1 MSLPRKHLYQFD
13 VFAVDTDQRVLMRE
27 GKPLPLAPKVFDTL
41 QILLEQSGRIVS
53 KDELMS
59 RLWPDTFVEDANLTF
74 NIQQLRKSLGDNAR
88 KPIYIE
94 TIARRGY
101 RFIAGVQDVVDNGAD
116 SDVSVEPPASKP
128 VISQEGQ
135 STIETESS
143 NATVAGPFIRSGFKI
158 PIANREQASPEQAT
172 NRPAKAGRLTAGVTF
187 LIIIIAGLLV
197 FWRVYSRS
205 ALDGKDH
212 ATGRFTEAQHLK
224 FEKLTV
230 TGESRQ
236 AAISPDGKYLAY
248 TRSFE
253 RKMGI
258 WLRQLATNT
267 NVEIVPATSLIYSLA
282 FSNSGD
288 SLYFLREDSTLVLYR
303 VSLVGG
309 VPQRIVERLEG
320 NFAISSDDSRIV
332 FVRGGTSSD
341 GEKEYSLCV
350 VNNDGSDEQTLLKT
364 EYPNV
369 IDVPIWSKD
378 DKSIVCSYGYSEGGG
393 QDVSMVEVGLAGGP
407 VRVLTGV
414 KFFRVRKMAWLPNY
428 SAIIMCG
435 RKNFE
440 DNNQLWHISYP
451 KFEITQITEELS
463 PYLDLSIAAKS
474 GKAVVSQATRVSD
487 IWAGAANDPRN
498 LTRIT
503 QATDE
508 FCWTPNGRLVYPSTV
523 SGNWDLW
530 ITQLGS
536 TEQRQLT
543 NDPTVDKSPNV
554 TPDNKYVVFTS
565 NRTGSFQLWRMNLD
579 GSDQVQLTN
588 RTPADHA
595 SISPDGKW
603 IFYNTTEDWHIWKIS
618 IEGGDPVPLIEHAAY
633 FPAVS
638 PDGKMVACLERS
650 DPKSSLSIVVCP
662 INGGPAI
669 KRINFAGGGFS
680 GSRIQW
686 TPDGKALL
694 YAVDRNGPTILLKQ
708 NLDSEGPAQEV
719 MDFGAD
725 NLFDFGYSPDGKFL
739 AVTRGVWQ
747 HDIVLIT
754 DSSQN

>member
-1 MSLPRKHLYQFD
+1 MSLRSKHLYQFG
-13 VFAVDTDQRVLMRE
+13 VFAVDTDQRVLIRE

-88 KPIYIE
+88 NPIYIE

-101 RFIAGVQDVVDNGAD
+101 RFIAGVKEVVDYGAD
-116 SDVSVEPPASKP
+116 SGVVEPQGS
-128 VISQEGQ
+128 E
-135 STIETESS
+135 TIDSHDGETTAEPRSLGDS
-143 NATVAGPFIRSGFKI
+143 GPGPFIKSGFQI
-158 PIANREQASPEQAT
+158 PVANREQTNLEPAT
-172 NRPAKAGRLTAGVTF
+172 VRPAKATSPAIWITLS
-187 LIIIIAGLLV
+187 IIIIVGLLA

-205 ALDGKDH
+205 ALDEKERG
-212 ATGRFTEAQHLK
+212 GGFIEAQHLK

-253 RKMGI
+253 RKMGV

-267 NVEIVPATSLIYSLA
+267 NVEIVPATSLIYALA

-303 VSLVGG
+303 ISLVGG
-309 VPQRIVERLEG
+309 VPQRVVERLEG
-320 NFAISSDDSRIV
+320 SFAISSDDSRIV
-332 FVRGGTSSD
+332 FVRTSTSSD
-341 GEKEYSLCV
+341 GEKQYSLCV
-350 VNNDGSDEQTLLKT
+350 VNNDGSDEQTILKT

-369 IDVPIWSKD
+369 IDVPIWSPD
-378 DKSIVCSYGYSEGGG
+378 DKSIICSYGYSDGGG
-393 QDVSMVEVGLAGGP
+393 QDVSIVEVSLGSGAT
-407 VRVLTGV
+407 RVLTDI
-414 KFFRVRKMAWLPNY
+414 KFFRIRKMAWLPNH

-451 KFEITQITEELS
+451 KFEINQITEELS

-474 GKAVVSQATRVSD
+474 GKAVASQATRLSD
-487 IWAGAANDPRN
+487 IWAGPSNDPRN
-498 LTRIT
+498 LTRVT

-543 NDPTVDKSPNV
+543 NDPAVDKAPAV
-554 TPDNKYVVFTS
+554 TPDNRYIVFTS

-603 IFYNTTEDWHIWKIS
+603 IFYNTTENWYIWKVS
-618 IEGGDPVPLIEHAAY
+618 IDGGDPILVIEHAAY
-633 FPAVS
+633 FPAIS
-638 PDGKMVACLERS
+638 PDGKKVACLERS
-650 DPKSSLSIVVCP
+650 DPKSSLSIVVLP
-662 INGGPAI
+662 INGGSSL
-669 KRINFAGGGFS
+669 KRIYFAGGGFS

-686 TPDGKALL
+686 TPDGNALL

-708 NLDSEGPAQEV
+708 NLNNDRPPQEV

-725 NLFDFGYSPDGKFL
+725 NLFDFDYSSDGKFL

-754 DSSQN
+754 DLQSQN

>member
-1 MSLPRKHLYQFD
+1 MSLSSKHLYQFG
-13 VFAVDTDQRVLMRE
+13 VFAVDTDQRVLLRE

-53 KDELMS
+53 KDELMN

-88 KPIYIE
+88 KPVYIE
-94 TIARRGY
+94 TISRRGY
-101 RFIAGVQDVVDNGAD
+101 RFIAGVMEVVDNGAD
-116 SDVSVEPPASKP
+116 SGVSVEPPANET
-128 VISQEGQ
+128 VINQEIQ
-135 STIETESS
+135 STIETESP
-143 NATVAGPFIRSGFKI
+143 NDTVFAPFIRSGFKI
-158 PIANREQASPEQAT
+158 PVANREQTGTEPVRD
-172 NRPAKAGRLTAGVTF
+172 RPGKARRLIAGVTF
-187 LIIIIAGLLV
+187 SIIIIAGLLA
-197 FWRVYSRS
+197 FWRIYSRS
-205 ALDGKDH
+205 ALNGSDH
-212 ATGRFTEAQHLK
+212 STGLFAEAQHLK
-224 FEKLTV
+224 FERLTV

-248 TRSFE
+248 TRNFE

-258 WLRQLATNT
+258 WLRQFATNT
-267 NVEIVPATSLIYSLA
+267 NVEIVPATSLIYGLA

-288 SLYFLREDSTLVLYR
+288 SLYFLREDATLVLYR

-309 VPQRIVERLEG
+309 VPQRVVERLEG

-332 FVRGGTSSD
+332 FVRAVTSSD
-341 GEKEYSLCV
+341 GEVEYSLCV
-350 VNNDGSDEQTLLKT
+350 VKPDGTDEQTLFKT

-369 IDVPIWSKD
+369 LEAPIWSPD
-378 DKSIVCSYGYSEGGG
+378 DKSIICSYGYSEGGG
-393 QDVSMVEVGLAGGP
+393 QDVSIVEVGLGSGAT
-407 VRVLTGV
+407 RVLTDV
-414 KFFRVRKMAWLPNY
+414 KFFRIRKMAWLPDH

-440 DNNQLWHISYP
+440 ENNQLWHISYP

-463 PYLDLSIAAKS
+463 PYLDLSIAAKA
-474 GKAVVSQATRVSD
+474 GKAVASQATRQSD
-487 IWAGAANDPRN
+487 IWAGPANDPRN

-508 FCWTPNGRLVYPSTV
+508 FCWTPNGRLIYPSTV

-543 NDPTVDKSPNV
+543 NDPAVDKAPAV
-554 TPDNKYVVFTS
+554 TPDNRYIVFTS

-588 RTPADHA
+588 RTAADHA

-603 IFYNTTEDWHIWKIS
+603 IFYNTTVDWHIWKIA
-618 IEGGDPVPLIEHAAY
+618 IDGGEPVPLIEHAAY
-633 FPAVS
+633 CPAVS

-650 DPKSSLSIVVCP
+650 DPKNSLSISVFS
-662 INGGPAI
+662 IDGGQAI

-680 GSRIQW
+680 GIRIQW

-694 YAVDRNGPTILLKQ
+694 YAVDRNGPTLLLKQ
-708 NLDSEGPAQEV
+708 KLDSEGPPQEI

-725 NLFDFGYSPDGKFL
+725 SLFDFCYSPDGKLL

-754 DSSQN
+754 DSSLN